1 MGKKA
6 SSFISKLNVADKL
19 ECGPVLCTSEKDKCT
34 EDPACECT
42 TLGETKAPRTTLPD
56 KKPCW
61 VCENKG

>member
-1 MGKKA
+1 M
-6 SSFISKLNVADKL
+6 NVADKL